1 MGTIDNGQLTMDN
14 SLFSR
19 SSIPY
24 YPHCSTPQKSMTTIT
39 RNKKSVAVN
48 PLKQSPPLGAA
59 LAFLGLKGIVPLFH
73 GSQGC
78 TAFAKVLLVR
88 HFREAIPLATT
99 AMTEVSTILGGEE
112 NIEQA
117 ILTLVEK
124 AKPDLLGL
132 LTTGLT
138 ETRGDDMDGI
148 LKSIRKRHP
157 ELDYLPIIFVSTPDY
172 RGALQ
177 DGFAA
182 AVNSIVAADYVGKG
196 IGEKG
201 RRNNNN
207 IINQTKQVTILAGS
221 MLSPGDVEEIKE
233 IVEAFGLKPLV
244 IPDLSGSVDGHL
256 DDDYNSKTPGGTS
269 LEQLQQLERSLFTIA
284 IGESMRLPAETLQEK
299 FGTNYQVLSRL
310 TGLGAVDKFIWL
322 LAQIASYKNN
332 NDWQFNPQIPAK
344 YQRQRRQLQD
354 AILDTHFYLG
364 GKKVSLALEPDLLY
378 QTSWLLKE
386 MGAEIQ
392 AAVTTT
398 KFPILK
404 ELPIDSVTIGD
415 LEDFEDLAAGS
426 DFIITNSQGKRLA
439 DKLHIPL
446 YRMGYPIYD
455 RLGNGS
461 RCLIGY
467 RGTMQFLFDL
477 GNIFIEIGH

>member
-1 MGTIDNGQLTMDN
+1 
-14 SLFSR
+14 
-19 SSIPY
+19 
-24 YPHCSTPQKSMTTIT
+24 MTTTVT
-39 RNKKSVAVN
+39 RSKKSVAVN

-99 AMTEVSTILGGEE
+99 AMTEVTTILGGEE

-117 ILTLVEK
+117 LLTLVES
-124 AKPDLLGL
+124 AKPDLIGL

-157 ELDYLPIIFVSTPDY
+157 ELDYLPIIFASTPDY
-172 RGALQ
+172 KGALQ
-177 DGFAA
+177 DGYAA
-182 AVNSIVAADYVGKG
+182 AVNSIVATDYGTPAETYQVTSL
-196 IGEKG
+196 
-201 RRNNNN
+201 
-207 IINQTKQVTILAGS
+207 QQQQVTILAGS

-233 IVEAFGLKPLV
+233 IVETFGLKPLV

-256 DDDYNSKTPGGTS
+256 DDNYNSKTPGGTS

-284 IGESMRLPAETLQEK
+284 IGESMRPAAETLKEK
-299 FGTNYQVLSRL
+299 FGTNYEILSRL

-322 LAQIASYKNN
+322 LAQIASYKTNET
-332 NDWQFNPQIPAK
+332 NDWQFKPQIPEK

-364 GKKVSLALEPDLLY
+364 GKKISLALEPDLLY
-378 QTSWLLKE
+378 QTSWLLTE

-392 AAVTTT
+392 AVVTTT
-398 KFPILK
+398 KSPMLK
-404 ELPIDSVTIGD
+404 KLPVENVTIGD
-415 LEDFEDLAAGS
+415 LEDLENLAPGS
-426 DFIITNSQGKRLA
+426 DLIITNSQGKDIA
-439 DKLHIPL
+439 NKLNIPL
-446 YRMGYPIYD
+446 YRLGYPIYD

-461 RCLIGY
+461 RCLVGY
-467 RGTMQFLFDL
+467 KGSMKFLFDI
-477 GNIFIEIGH
+477 GNIFVQLEH

>member
-1 MGTIDNGQLTMDN
+1 
-14 SLFSR
+14 
-19 SSIPY
+19 
-24 YPHCSTPQKSMTTIT
+24 MTTIT

-124 AKPDLLGL
+124 AEPDLLGL

-138 ETRGDDMDGI
+138 ETRGDDMEGI
-148 LKSIRKRHP
+148 LKSIRQRHP

-172 RGALQ
+172 KGSLQ

-182 AVNSIVAADYVGKG
+182 AVQSIVATDYGTPIKSNVETFHETSLQQ
-196 IGEKG
+196 ITS
-201 RRNNNN
+201 
-207 IINQTKQVTILAGS
+207 QKQVTILAGS
-221 MLSPGDVEEIKE
+221 LLAPGDVEEIKE
-233 IVEAFGLKPLV
+233 IVEAFGLKVLV

-269 LEQLQQLERSLFTIA
+269 LSQLQQLERSLFTIA
-284 IGESMRLPAETLQEK
+284 IGESMRPAAETLQQR
-299 FGTNYQVLSRL
+299 FGTNYEILPRL
-310 TGLGAVDKFIWL
+310 TGLAAVDKFLWL
-322 LAQIASYKNN
+322 LAQIANYKSDP
-332 NDWQFNPQIPAK
+332 DWQLNPQVPQK

-386 MGAEIQ
+386 LGAEIQ

-398 KFPILK
+398 KSSILK
-404 ELPIDSVTIGD
+404 ELPIDNVTIGD
-415 LEDFEDLAAGS
+415 LEDLEDLAPGS
-426 DFIITNSQGKRLA
+426 DLIITNSQGKRLA
-439 DKLHIPL
+439 DKLNIPL

-461 RCLIGY
+461 RCLVGY

-477 GNIFIEIGH
+477 GNIFLELGH

>member
-1 MGTIDNGQLTMDN
+1 
-14 SLFSR
+14 
-19 SSIPY
+19 
-24 YPHCSTPQKSMTTIT
+24 MTTIT

-99 AMTEVSTILGGEE
+99 AMTEVTTILGGED

-117 ILTLVEK
+117 LLTLVES
-124 AKPDLLGL
+124 AKPDLIGL

-157 ELDYLPIIFVSTPDY
+157 ELNYLPIIFASTPDY
-172 RGALQ
+172 KGGLQ
-177 DGFAA
+177 DGFAT
-182 AVNSIVAADYVGKG
+182 AVNSIVATDYGTSV
-196 IGEKG
+196 ETS
-201 RRNNNN
+201 
-207 IINQTKQVTILAGS
+207 QPTELEQVTILAGS

-269 LEQLQQLERSLFTIA
+269 LSELRQLERSLFTIA
-284 IGESMRLPAETLQEK
+284 IGESMRAAASTLKEK
-299 FGTNYQVLSRL
+299 FGTNYEIVTRL
-310 TGLGAVDKFIWL
+310 TGLGGVDKFIWL
-322 LAQIASYKNN
+322 LAQIASYKTNETD
-332 NDWQFNPQIPAK
+332 DWQFKPQIPEK

-364 GKKVSLALEPDLLY
+364 GKKISLALEPDLLY

-398 KFPILK
+398 KSPILK
-404 ELPIDSVTIGD
+404 ELPLENVTIGD
-415 LEDFEDLAAGS
+415 LEDLENLAPGS
-426 DFIITNSQGKRLA
+426 DLIITNSQGKDLA
-439 DKLHIPL
+439 KKLNIPL

-461 RCLIGY
+461 RCLVGY
-467 RGTMQFLFDL
+467 KGSMQFLFDV
-477 GNIFIEIGH
+477 GNIFIELGH

>member
-1 MGTIDNGQLTMDN
+1 
-14 SLFSR
+14 
-19 SSIPY
+19 
-24 YPHCSTPQKSMTTIT
+24 MTTVT
-39 RNKKSVAVN
+39 KTKKSVAVN

-59 LAFLGLKGIVPLFH
+59 LAFLGLQGIVPLFH

-124 AKPDLLGL
+124 AQPDLIGL

-138 ETRGDDMDGI
+138 ETRGDDMQGI
-148 LKSIRKRHP
+148 LKSIRQRHP
-157 ELDYLPIIFVSTPDY
+157 ELDSLPIIFVSTPDY
-172 RGALQ
+172 KGAFQ

-182 AVNSIVAADYVGKG
+182 AVQSIVAADYGVSV
-196 IGEKG
+196 ETS
-201 RRNNNN
+201 
-207 IINQTKQVTILAGS
+207 QQQVTILAGS
-221 MLSPGDVEEIKE
+221 LLGPGDVEEIKE
-233 IVEAFGLKPLV
+233 IVEAFGLTPLV
-244 IPDLSGSVDGHL
+244 IPNLSGSVDGHL

-284 IGESMRLPAETLQEK
+284 IGESMRPAAETLQK
-299 FGTNYQVLSRL
+299 RFGTHYEILPRL
-310 TGLGAVDKFIWL
+310 AGLAAVDQFLWL
-322 LAQIASYKNN
+322 LAQVAYTGDHLGQSTF
-332 NDWQFNPQIPAK
+332 QVPPK

-378 QTSWLLKE
+378 QTSWLLHE

-398 KFPILK
+398 KSPLLN
-404 ELPIDSVTIGD
+404 ELPSDTVTIGD
-415 LEDFEDLAAGS
+415 LEDLEDLASGS
-426 DFIITNSQGKRLA
+426 DLIITNSQGKNLA
-439 DKLHIPL
+439 EKLYIPL

-467 RGTMQFLFDL
+467 RGTMQFLFDI
-477 GNIFIEIGH
+477 GNVFIELGH

>member
-1 MGTIDNGQLTMDN
+1 MTTTV
-14 SLFSR
+14 SR
-19 SSIPY
+19 S
-24 YPHCSTPQKSMTTIT
+24 
-39 RNKKSVAVN
+39 KKSVAVN

-99 AMTEVSTILGGEE
+99 AMTEVTTILGGED

-117 ILTLVEK
+117 LLTLVES
-124 AKPDLLGL
+124 AKPDLIGL

-148 LKSIRKRHP
+148 IKSIRKRHP

-172 RGALQ
+172 KGALQ
-177 DGFAA
+177 DGYAA
-182 AVNSIVAADYVGKG
+182 AVKSIVATDY
-196 IGEKG
+196 G
-201 RRNNNN
+201 RPAGTYQVTSVQQN
-207 IINQTKQVTILAGS
+207 QVTILASS
-221 MLSPGDVEEIKE
+221 MLAPGDIEEIKE

-284 IGESMRLPAETLQEK
+284 IGESMRPAAETLKEK
-299 FGTNYQVLSRL
+299 FGTNYEISSRL

-322 LAQIASYKNN
+322 LAQIASYKTNET
-332 NDWQFNPQIPAK
+332 NDWQFKPQIPEK

-364 GKKVSLALEPDLLY
+364 GKKISLALEPDLLY

-398 KFPILK
+398 KSPIL
-404 ELPIDSVTIGD
+404 
-415 LEDFEDLAAGS
+415 
-426 DFIITNSQGKRLA
+426 
-439 DKLHIPL
+439 
-446 YRMGYPIYD
+446 
-455 RLGNGS
+455 
-461 RCLIGY
+461 
-467 RGTMQFLFDL
+467 
-477 GNIFIEIGH
+477 

>member
-1 MGTIDNGQLTMDN
+1 
-14 SLFSR
+14 
-19 SSIPY
+19 
-24 YPHCSTPQKSMTTIT
+24 MTTIT
-39 RNKKSVAVN
+39 RNKKFVAVN

-124 AKPDLLGL
+124 AQPELLGL

-157 ELDYLPIIFVSTPDY
+157 ELDSLPIIFVSTPDY
-172 RGALQ
+172 KGSLQ

-182 AVNSIVAADYVGKG
+182 AVNSIVATDYGTPASVGAN
-196 IGEKG
+196 G
-201 RRNNNN
+201 RSPL
-207 IINQTKQVTILAGS
+207 QQVTILAGS
-221 MLSPGDVEEIKE
+221 LLAPGDVEEIKE
-233 IVEAFGLKPLV
+233 IIEAFGLKPLV

-284 IGESMRLPAETLQEK
+284 IGESMRPAAEILKQR
-299 FGTNYQVLSRL
+299 FGTNYQVLPRL
-310 TGLGAVDKFIWL
+310 AGLEATDKFLWL
-322 LAQIASYKNN
+322 LAQIANYKNN

-378 QTSWLLKE
+378 QTSWLLNE

-398 KFPILK
+398 KSPILK
-404 ELPIDSVTIGD
+404 ELPFDSVTLGD
-415 LEDFEDLAAGS
+415 LEDLEDLATGS
-426 DFIITNSQGKRLA
+426 DLIITNSQGRSLA
-439 DKLHIPL
+439 DKLRIPL

-461 RCLIGY
+461 RCLVGY

-477 GNIFIEIGH
+477 GNIFIELGH

>member
-1 MGTIDNGQLTMDN
+1 MT
-14 SLFSR
+14 
-19 SSIPY
+19 
-24 YPHCSTPQKSMTTIT
+24 TTIT
-39 RNKKSVAVN
+39 KTKKPVAVN

-124 AKPDLLGL
+124 AQPELIGL

-138 ETRGDDMDGI
+138 ETRGDDMHGI

-172 RGALQ
+172 KGALQ
-177 DGFAA
+177 DGFAS
-182 AVNSIVAADYVGKG
+182 AVNSIVKTDYGQTMTVESSP
-196 IGEKG
+196 EKPKSEQ
-201 RRNNNN
+201 
-207 IINQTKQVTILAGS
+207 ITILAGS
-221 MLSPGDVEEIKE
+221 LLAPGDVDEIKE
-233 IVEAFGLKPLV
+233 IVSAFGLKPIV

-256 DDDYNSKTPGGTS
+256 DDDYNTKTPGGAS
-269 LEQLQQLERSLFTIA
+269 LSQLQQLDRSQFTIA
-284 IGESMRLPAETLQEK
+284 IGESMRPAAEILQQK
-299 FGTNYQVLSRL
+299 FGTNYQILPRL
-310 TGLGAVDKFIWL
+310 AGLGAVDQFLWL
-322 LAQIASYKNN
+322 LAQIATNKNN
-332 NDWQFNPQIPAK
+332 RDSPSNPQVPPK
-344 YQRQRRQLQD
+344 YQHQRRQLQD

-364 GKKVSLALEPDLLY
+364 GKKVSIALEPDLLF

-392 AAVTTT
+392 GAVTTT
-398 KFPILK
+398 NSSILP
-404 ELPIDSVTIGD
+404 ELPFDRVTIGD
-415 LEDFEDLAAGS
+415 LEDLETLAEGS
-426 DFIITNSQGKRLA
+426 DLIITNSQGKALA
-439 DKLHIPL
+439 DKLKIPL

-461 RCLIGY
+461 RCLVGY

-477 GNIFIEIGH
+477 GNIFIELGH

>member
-1 MGTIDNGQLTMDN
+1 
-14 SLFSR
+14 
-19 SSIPY
+19 
-24 YPHCSTPQKSMTTIT
+24 MTTIT

-124 AKPDLLGL
+124 AQPELLGL

-172 RGALQ
+172 KGALQ

-182 AVNSIVAADYVGKG
+182 AVNSIVANYYGSYR
-196 IGEKG
+196 ET
-201 RRNNNN
+201 
-207 IINQTKQVTILAGS
+207 NQFSSPNQITILAGS
-221 MLSPGDVEEIKE
+221 LLAPGDVEEIKE

-269 LEQLQQLERSLFTIA
+269 LQELRQLERSLFTIA
-284 IGESMRLPAETLQEK
+284 IGESMRPAAETLKQK
-299 FGTNYQVLSRL
+299 FGTEYKLFPRL
-310 TGLGAVDKFIWL
+310 TGLATVDSFIWQL
-322 LAQIASYKNN
+322 SQIVEAQSDPRFLTIR
-332 NDWQFNPQIPAK
+332 QIPEK
-344 YQRQRRQLQD
+344 YSRQRRQLQD

-364 GKKVSLALEPDLLY
+364 GKKVALALEPDLLY
-378 QTSWLLKE
+378 QTSWLLKD
-386 MGAEIQ
+386 MGAEIH

-398 KFPILK
+398 KSPLLQ
-404 ELPIDSVTIGD
+404 ELPIDEVTIGD
-415 LEDFEDLAAGS
+415 LEDLEDLAPGS
-426 DFIITNSQGKRLA
+426 DLIITNSQGKSLA
-439 DKLHIPL
+439 DKLNIPL

-461 RCLIGY
+461 RCLVGY

-477 GNIFIEIGH
+477 GNIFIELGH

>member
-1 MGTIDNGQLTMDN
+1 
-14 SLFSR
+14 
-19 SSIPY
+19 
-24 YPHCSTPQKSMTTIT
+24 MTTIT
-39 RNKKSVAVN
+39 KSKKSIAVN

-124 AKPDLLGL
+124 AQPDLIGL

-138 ETRGDDMDGI
+138 ETRGDDMQGI
-148 LKSIRKRHP
+148 LKSIRQRHP
-157 ELDYLPIIFVSTPDY
+157 ELDSLPIIFVSTPDY
-172 RGALQ
+172 KGALQ
-177 DGFAA
+177 DGFSA
-182 AVNSIVAADYVGKG
+182 AVQSIVATDYGTAVGT
-196 IGEKG
+196 
-201 RRNNNN
+201 
-207 IINQTKQVTILAGS
+207 NQVTSLRQVTILAGS
-221 MLSPGDVEEIKE
+221 LLAPGDVEEIKE
-233 IVEAFGLKPLV
+233 IVESFGLKPLV

-269 LEQLQQLERSLFTIA
+269 LEQLQQLERSLLTIA
-284 IGESMRLPAETLQEK
+284 IGESMRPAAEILQQR
-299 FGTNYQVLSRL
+299 FGTRYEILPRL
-310 TGLGAVDKFIWL
+310 TGLAAVDKFLWL
-322 LAQIASYKNN
+322 LAHIANYNSNP
-332 NDWQFNPQIPAK
+332 DWQFNPQVPQK

-398 KFPILK
+398 KSPLLQ
-404 ELPIDSVTIGD
+404 ELALDQVTIGD
-415 LEDFEDLAAGS
+415 LEDLEDLVDGS
-426 DFIITNSQGKRLA
+426 DLIITNSQGKRLA
-439 DKLHIPL
+439 KKLNIPL

-461 RCLIGY
+461 RCLVGY
-467 RGTMQFLFDL
+467 RGTMQFLFEL
-477 GNIFIEIGH
+477 GNIFIELGY

>member
-1 MGTIDNGQLTMDN
+1 
-14 SLFSR
+14 
-19 SSIPY
+19 
-24 YPHCSTPQKSMTTIT
+24 MTTIT
-39 RNKKSVAVN
+39 KTKKPVAVN

-99 AMTEVSTILGGEE
+99 AMTEVTTILGGEE

-124 AKPDLLGL
+124 AKPEMIGL

-138 ETRGDDMDGI
+138 ETRGDDMNGI

-172 RGALQ
+172 KGALQ
-177 DGFAA
+177 DGFAS
-182 AVNSIVAADYVGKG
+182 AVQSIVANDYGKPAENVSETG
-196 IGEKG
+196 I
-201 RRNNNN
+201 
-207 IINQTKQVTILAGS
+207 KQITILAGS
-221 MLSPGDVEEIKE
+221 LLAPGDVEEIKE
-233 IVEAFGLKPLV
+233 IVEAFGFNPLV

-269 LEQLQQLERSLFTIA
+269 LYQLQQLERSHFTIA
-284 IGESMRLPAETLQEK
+284 IGESMRAAAEILEQK
-299 FGTNYQVLSRL
+299 FGTNYEVLPRL
-310 TGLGAVDKFIWL
+310 TGLNAVDQFLWI
-322 LAQIASYKNN
+322 LAQIKNN
-332 NDWQFNPQIPAK
+332 QNSGNQETKPQVPAK
-344 YQRQRRQLQD
+344 YQHQRRQLQD

-378 QTSWLLKE
+378 QTSWLLQE

-392 AAVTTT
+392 GAVTTT
-398 KFPILK
+398 NSPILEK
-404 ELPIDSVTIGD
+404 LPTEEVIIGD
-415 LEDFEDLAAGS
+415 LEDLEGLASGS
-426 DFIITNSQGKRLA
+426 DLIITNSQGKSLA
-439 DKLHIPL
+439 DKFHIPL

-461 RCLIGY
+461 RCLVGY
-467 RGTMQFLFDL
+467 RGTMQLLFDL
-477 GNIFIEIGH
+477 GNIFIDLGH

>member
-1 MGTIDNGQLTMDN
+1 
-14 SLFSR
+14 
-19 SSIPY
+19 
-24 YPHCSTPQKSMTTIT
+24 MTTVT

-124 AKPDLLGL
+124 AEPDLLGL

-148 LKSIRKRHP
+148 LKSIRQRHP
-157 ELDYLPIIFVSTPDY
+157 ELDSLPIIFVSTPDY
-172 RGALQ
+172 KGALQ

-182 AVNSIVAADYVGKG
+182 AVNSIVANDYGTPASVR
-196 IGEKG
+196 ENS
-201 RRNNNN
+201 RLPL
-207 IINQTKQVTILAGS
+207 QQVTILASS
-221 MLSPGDVEEIKE
+221 MLAPGDVEEIKE
-233 IVEAFGLKPLV
+233 IVETFGLKPLV

-269 LEQLQQLERSLFTIA
+269 LEQLQQLERSLLTIA
-284 IGESMRLPAETLQEK
+284 IGESMRNAAETLKEK
-299 FGTNYQVLSRL
+299 FGTNYEVLPRL
-310 TGLGAVDKFIWL
+310 AGLEATDKFLWL
-322 LAQIASYKNN
+322 LAQISNYKNN
-332 NDWQFNPQIPAK
+332 NDGEFNPQIPVK

-378 QTSWLLKE
+378 QTSWLLNE

-398 KFPILK
+398 KSPLLEK
-404 ELPIDSVTIGD
+404 LPFDTVTIGD
-415 LEDFEDLAAGS
+415 LEDLEDLAPGS
-426 DFIITNSQGKRLA
+426 DLIITNSQGKRLT

-467 RGTMQFLFDL
+467 RGTMQFLFDI
-477 GNIFIEIGH
+477 GNIFIELGH